1 MSEYV
6 NLNNVVAYLE
16 QEGHVM
22 EFKEFK
28 QTFKDKVRQESY
40 TENILL
46 SATRLILRDMG
57 EDSIVLGDY
66 LNRGVLVNSNRCD
79 YCKLRFNFKWDKQ
92 EVWLFKCDHIF
103 HTSCI

>member
-6 NLNNVVAYLE
+6 NLNRVVSYLE

-40 TENILL
+40 TEDILL
-46 SATRLILRDMG
+46 AAKRLILRDMQH
-57 EDSIVLGDY
+57 DSQILGDY
-66 LNRGVLVNSNRCD
+66 LNRGVLNNGNRCD
-79 YCKLRFNFKWDKQ
+79 YCKLRFNFKWDTQ